1 MKVTYGNK
9 GRINHQ
15 WVKNSLLSTQLK
27 QLRNFEINDRT
38 IPIATIK
45 SSLQSEWLQMQTSI
59 HRRAVVSFNTQ
70 PGEYGRKT
78 KKQISVL

>member
-1 MKVTYGNK
+1 MIAQY
-9 GRINHQ
+9 Q
-15 WVKNSLLSTQLK
+15 LQQLK
-27 QLRNFEINDRT
+27 AHYRVN
-38 IPIATIK
+38 
-45 SSLQSEWLQMQTSI
+45 EWLQMQTSI